1 MLFDAE
7 LKYIDRRTRLIRI
20 WRYVGLAV
28 LLILVLFTCY
38 LFLNSPLLINP
49 FHVTE
54 QIEAGAISQ
63 STLLIMAAMMP
74 LVMLLVMF
82 VMVVLVVFLYAAFA
96 NERKLL
102 AIIQKLRD
110 KKDHGR

>member
-54 QIEAGAISQ
+54 QIEAGAIPQ

-74 LVMLLVMF
+74 LVMF
-82 VMVVLVVFLYAAFA
+82 VMVVLVVFPCAAFA
-96 NERKLL
+96 IERKLL

-110 KKDHGR
+110 RKDHGR